1 MNILFLKD
9 LLPTA
14 RAGDV
19 KNVKPGFARN
29 YLIPQGVAVLATE
42 EALQRATKLRAE
54 AEERRVQE
62 TKDWQVVAESLDG
75 VELEIEVRTG
85 PTGRLYGSITPAII
99 AEALSEKTGRAM
111 DRRFFNI
118 TEPIRVIGKFQ
129 VLTKFVEQV
138 SLNLTLN
145 IIPDAESVKVMEEHK
160 IEQEKLKKLEE
171 KEASAA
177 ENSEENSEEISEEN
191 SNNEEN
197 TQKTS
202 SEIEEN
208 EDNKSNN

>member
-29 YLIPQGVAVLATE
+29 YLIPQGLAVLATE
-42 EALQRATKLRAE
+42 EALQRTTKLRAE
-54 AEERRVQE
+54 AEERRIQE
-62 TKDWQVVAESLDG
+62 TKDWQVVAESLEG
-75 VELEIEVRTG
+75 MELDLEVRTG

-99 AEALSEKTGRAM
+99 AEALEEKISKPM
-111 DRRFFNI
+111 NRRFFNI
-118 TEPIRVIGKFQ
+118 TEPIRVLGKFK
-129 VLTKFVEQV
+129 VFTKFVEEV

-145 IIPDAESVKVMEEHK
+145 VIPDEESAKVIEEHK
-160 IEQEKLKKLEE
+160 IEHEKLKKLEE
-171 KEASAA
+171 KESQ
-177 ENSEENSEEISEEN
+177 SEENSEEN

-197 TQKTS
+197 TPKSS
-202 SEIEEN
+202 SENEQN
-208 EDNKSNN
+208 EDNNTNN

>member
-29 YLIPQGVAVLATE
+29 YLIPQGLAVLATE
-42 EALQRATKLRAE
+42 EALQRTTTLRAE
-54 AEERRVQE
+54 AEERRIQE
-62 TKDWQVVAESLDG
+62 TKDWQVVAESLEG
-75 VELEIEVRTG
+75 MELDLEVRTG

-99 AEALSEKTGRAM
+99 AEALEEKISKPM
-111 DRRFFNI
+111 NRRFFNI
-118 TEPIRVIGKFQ
+118 TEPIRVLGKFK
-129 VLTKFVEQV
+129 VFTKFVEEV

-145 IIPDAESVKVMEEHK
+145 IIPDEESAKVIEEHK

-171 KEASAA
+171 KESQ
-177 ENSEENSEEISEEN
+177 SEENSEEN

-197 TQKTS
+197 TPKSS
-202 SEIEEN
+202 SENEEN
-208 EDNKSNN
+208 EDNNSNN